1 VRTSFIDTD
10 SLKRLASFIARRSRE
25 ARIQQVAGSLTFTT
39 VLALVPL
46 LTVAFALFTAFP
58 LFAQFQSSLQSFLA
72 DHLMPPQFNSQIFRY
87 LDQFASKAKS
97 LTTVG
102 LFLLCVTGVVT
113 MMTIE
118 AAFNLIWRVPKS
130 RPLAQRVLVYWS
142 IITLGP
148 VLFGVSLSVSSY
160 LISSSMLF
168 SGSKG
173 VSNALEWAL
182 TGASI
187 PLTAIAFTLMYV
199 YMPNC
204 KVQWRDAAA
213 GGLVAAIGFETAK
226 RVFGLYIRHMPNYTI
241 VYGAFAAIPI
251 FLIWVYMSWFITLI
265 GAMLASALPAIRI
278 GQFHRPKFPGS
289 DLLDAL
295 DLLALL
301 NQARD
306 QGSPGYRML
315 ELARMARRDVETTTR
330 LLTVLEEREWIAKL
344 DPDQHSERWV
354 LIANP
359 RAIDLLAV
367 FNAFVINRKEL
378 EYQVTLSTTPFD
390 GDALLAALDARRLDV
405 SLAEVLG
412 GPRLRRVDEE
422 ESEQGLLGTA

>member
-1 VRTSFIDTD
+1 MRTTLIDTD
-10 SLKRLASFIARRSRE
+10 SLKRLGSFVARRSRE

-58 LFAQFQSSLQSFLA
+58 LFAQFQNSLQSFLA
-72 DHLMPPQFNSQIFRY
+72 DHLMPPQFNSQIFKY

-160 LISSSMLF
+160 LISRSMVL
-168 SGSKG
+168 SGG
-173 VSNALEWAL
+173 DVSAALEWAL
-182 TGASI
+182 TGAAV
-187 PLTAIAFTLMYV
+187 PLTAFAFTLMYV

-204 KVQWRDAAA
+204 KVEWRDAAV

-241 VYGAFAAIPI
+241 VYGAFAAVPI
-251 FLIWVYMSWFITLI
+251 FLIWVYLSWFITLV

-278 GQFHRPKFPGS
+278 GQFHRPRFPGS

-301 NQARD
+301 NQAREE
-306 QGSPGYRML
+306 GMPGYRML
-315 ELARMARRDVETTTR
+315 ELARLARRDLETTTR
-330 LLTVLEEREWIAKL
+330 LLDVLEGRGWIAKL
-344 DPDQHSERWV
+344 DPFTHSERWI
-354 LIANP
+354 LIVNP
-359 RAIDLLAV
+359 RKIDLLAV
-367 FNAFVINRKEL
+367 FNAFVINRQEL
-378 EYQVTLSTTPFD
+378 EYQVTLSSTPFD
-390 GDALLAALDARRLDV
+390 GEALLAALDARRLDV

-412 GPRLRRVDEE
+412 GPQWHAADKAEDGV
-422 ESEQGLLGTA
+422 LGTA

>member
-1 VRTSFIDTD
+1 MRNTLMNPD
-10 SLKRLASFIARRSRE
+10 SLRRLAGFISRRSRE

-46 LTVAFALFTAFP
+46 ATVAFALFTAFP

-97 LTTVG
+97 LTTAG
-102 LFLLCVTGVVT
+102 LFLLCVTGVMT

-160 LISSSMLF
+160 LISRSMLI
-168 SGSKG
+168 SGSRG
-173 VSNALEWAL
+173 VSDAVDWAL
-182 TGASI
+182 TGASL
-187 PLTAIAFTLMYV
+187 PLTAMAFTIMYV

-204 KVQWRDAAA
+204 KVQWRDAVV
-213 GGLVAAIGFETAK
+213 GGIVAAIGFETAK
-226 RVFGLYIRHMPNYTI
+226 RGFGMYVRHMPNYTI

-251 FLIWVYMSWFITLI
+251 FLIWVYLSWFITLV
-265 GAMLASALPAIRI
+265 GAMIASALPAIRI
-278 GQFHRPKFPGS
+278 GQFHRSRFPGS

-295 DLLALL
+295 NLLALL
-301 NQARD
+301 NQARED
-306 QGSPGYRML
+306 GHPGYRLL
-315 ELARMARRDVETTTR
+315 ELARMARRDLETTAR
-330 LLTVLEEREWIAKL
+330 LLDVLESHGWIAML
-344 DPDQHSERWV
+344 DPNFHAERWV
-354 LIANP
+354 LLANP
-359 RAIDLLAV
+359 RNVDLRAV
-367 FNAFVINRKEL
+367 FHAFVLDREEL
-378 EYQVTLSTTPFD
+378 EYQASLTDSPFD
-390 GDALLAALDARRLDV
+390 AEALLAAIDARRLEV
-405 SLAEVLG
+405 TLAEVLG
-412 GPRLRRVDEE
+412 AHKHEAPTGADRTV
-422 ESEQGLLGTA
+422 LGTA

>member
-1 VRTSFIDTD
+1 MRTTLTDTD
-10 SLKRLASFIARRSRE
+10 SLKRLASFVARRSRE

-58 LFAQFQSSLQSFLA
+58 MFAQFQNSLQSFLA
-72 DHLMPPQFNSQIFRY
+72 DHLMPPQFNNQIFRY
-87 LDQFASKAKS
+87 LDMFASKAKS

-113 MMTIE
+113 LMTIE

-148 VLFGVSLSVSSY
+148 LLFGVSLSASSY
-160 LISSSMLF
+160 VISRSMVF
-168 SGSKG
+168 SGSG
-173 VSNALEWAL
+173 VPAALDWAV
-182 TGASI
+182 TAAAV
-187 PLTAIAFTLMYV
+187 PLTAFAFTLMYV

-204 KVQWRDAAA
+204 KVEWRDAAV

-226 RVFGLYIRHMPNYTI
+226 RVFGLYIRHMPNYTV
-241 VYGAFAAIPI
+241 VYGAFAAVPI
-251 FLIWVYMSWFITLI
+251 FLFWVYLSWFVTLV

-278 GQFHRPKFPGS
+278 GQFHRPRFPGS

-301 NQARD
+301 NQAREE
-306 QGSPGYRML
+306 GMPGYRLL
-315 ELARMARRDVETTTR
+315 ELSRLARRDLETTTR
-330 LLTVLEEREWIAKL
+330 LLGVLEEHGWIAKL
-344 DPDQHSERWV
+344 DPFQHSERWI
-354 LIANP
+354 LIVNP
-359 RAIDLLAV
+359 RRIDLLAV

-378 EYQVTLSTTPFD
+378 EYQVTLSTTMFE
-390 GDALLAALDARRLDV
+390 GDVLLSALDARRLDV

-412 GPRLRRVDEE
+412 GLHGTATDEAE
-422 ESEQGLLGTA
+422 DVVLGTA

>member
-1 VRTSFIDTD
+1 MTLIDTD

-58 LFAQFQSSLQSFLA
+58 LFAQFQTSLQSFLA
-72 DHLMPPQFNSQIFRY
+72 DHLMPPQFNSQIFKY

-118 AAFNLIWRVPKS
+118 GAFNLIWRVPKS

-160 LISSSMLF
+160 LISRSMIF
-168 SGSKG
+168 SGTGG
-173 VSNALEWAL
+173 VPAALEWAL
-182 TGASI
+182 TGAAV
-187 PLTAIAFTLMYV
+187 PLTAFAFTLMYI

-204 KVQWRDAAA
+204 KVQWRDAAV
-213 GGLVAAIGFETAK
+213 GGLVAAVGFETAK

-241 VYGAFAAIPI
+241 VYGAFAAVPI
-251 FLIWVYMSWFITLI
+251 FLVWVYLSWFITLV
-265 GAMLASALPAIRI
+265 GAMLASALPAIRT
-278 GQFHRPKFPGS
+278 GQFHRPRFPGS

-295 DLLALL
+295 DLLAVL
-301 NQARD
+301 NQARE
-306 QGSPGYRML
+306 QGSPGYRLL
-315 ELARMARRDVETTTR
+315 ELARIARRDVETTTR
-330 LLTVLEEREWIAKL
+330 LIGVLEDYGWVAKL
-344 DPDQHSERWV
+344 DPFQHSERWV

-359 RAIDLLAV
+359 RNIDLLAV
-367 FNAFVINRKEL
+367 FNAFVINRREL
-378 EYQVTLSTTPFD
+378 EYQVTLPSSPFD
-390 GDALLAALDARRLDV
+390 GEALLAAIDARRFDV

-412 GPRLRRVDEE
+412 GPRWSTAGETDDVVM
-422 ESEQGLLGTA
+422 GTA

>member
-1 VRTSFIDTD
+1 MNSTS
-10 SLKRLASFIARRSRE
+10 LRRLAVFIARRSRE

-46 LTVAFALFTAFP
+46 ATVAFALFTAFP

-72 DHLMPPQFNSQIFRY
+72 DHLMPPQVNSQIFRY

-102 LFLLCVTGVVT
+102 LCLLCVTGVMT

-130 RPLAQRVLVYWS
+130 RPLAQRILVYWS

-160 LISSSMLF
+160 LVSRSMQF
-168 SGSKG
+168 SGSHG
-173 VSNALEWAL
+173 VSDAFDWAL
-182 TGASI
+182 TGAAM
-187 PLTAIAFTLMYV
+187 PLTAVAFTITYV

-204 KVQWRDAAA
+204 KVLWRDAAV
-213 GGLVAAIGFETAK
+213 GGIVAAIAFETAK

-251 FLIWVYMSWFITLI
+251 FLLWVYLSWFIALA
-265 GAMLASALPAIRI
+265 GAMIASALPAIRT
-278 GQFHRPKFPGS
+278 GQYHRLHFPGS

-295 DLLALL
+295 NLLALL
-301 NQARD
+301 NQARE
-306 QGSPGYRML
+306 QGHPGYRVL
-315 ELARMARRDVETTTR
+315 ELARAARRGLETTTR
-330 LLTVLEEREWIAKL
+330 LLDVLEAHGWIARL
-344 DPDQHSERWV
+344 DPQMHDERWV

-359 RAIDLLAV
+359 HAIELRAV
-367 FNAFVINRKEL
+367 FQAVVLDRAEL
-378 EYQVTLSTTPFD
+378 EYQASLANSPFD
-390 GDALLAALDARRLDV
+390 AEALLAAIDARRLEV
-405 SLAEVLG
+405 TLAEVLG
-412 GPRLRRVDEE
+412 ARKGVTGEAAEHPV
-422 ESEQGLLGTA
+422 LGTA

>member
-1 VRTSFIDTD
+1 MNPD
-10 SLKRLASFIARRSRE
+10 SLSRLAGFIARRSRE

-46 LTVAFALFTAFP
+46 ATVAFALFTAFP

-72 DHLMPPQFNSQIFRY
+72 DHLMPPQVNSQIFRY

-97 LTTVG
+97 LTTAG
-102 LFLLCVTGVVT
+102 LFLLCVTGVMT

-160 LISSSMLF
+160 LISRSMWI
-168 SGSKG
+168 SGSRG
-173 VSNALEWAL
+173 VSDAVDWAL
-182 TGASI
+182 TGAAL
-187 PLTAIAFTLMYV
+187 PLTAVAFTIMYV

-204 KVQWRDAAA
+204 KVQWRDAAV
-213 GGLVAAIGFETAK
+213 GGTVAAVAFETAK
-226 RVFGLYIRHMPNYTI
+226 RVFGIYIRHMPNYTV

-251 FLIWVYMSWFITLI
+251 FLIWVYLSWFITLV
-265 GAMLASALPAIRI
+265 GAMIASALPAIRI
-278 GQFHRPKFPGS
+278 GQFHRMRFPGS

-295 DLLALL
+295 NLLALL
-301 NQARD
+301 NHARER
-306 QGSPGYRML
+306 GLPGYRVL
-315 ELARMARRDVETTTR
+315 DLARMSRRDVETTTR
-330 LLTVLEEREWIAKL
+330 LLDVLESQEWIAKL
-344 DPDQHSERWV
+344 DPNTHSERWV
-354 LIANP
+354 LLANP
-359 RAIDLLAV
+359 RHVDLRAV
-367 FNAFVINRKEL
+367 FHAFVLDREEL
-378 EYQVTLSTTPFD
+378 AYQASLPDSPFD
-390 GDALLAALDARRLDV
+390 SEALLAAIDARRLEV

-412 GPRLRRVDEE
+412 AHKREAAAIGDSTV
-422 ESEQGLLGTA
+422 LGTA

>member
-1 VRTSFIDTD
+1 MRNTLMNPDA
-10 SLKRLASFIARRSRE
+10 LRRLAGFIARRSRE

-46 LTVAFALFTAFP
+46 ATVAFALFTAFP

-72 DHLMPPQFNSQIFRY
+72 DHLMPAQFNSQIFRY

-97 LTTVG
+97 LTTAG
-102 LFLLCVTGVVT
+102 LFLLCVTGVMT

-160 LISSSMLF
+160 LISRSMVI
-168 SGSKG
+168 SGSRG
-173 VSNALEWAL
+173 VSDAVDWAL
-182 TGASI
+182 TGASM
-187 PLTAIAFTLMYV
+187 PLTAIAFTIMYV

-204 KVQWRDAAA
+204 KVQWRDAVV
-213 GGLVAAIGFETAK
+213 GGIVAAVGFETAK

-251 FLIWVYMSWFITLI
+251 FLIWVYLSWFITLV
-265 GAMLASALPAIRI
+265 GAMIASALPAIRM
-278 GQFHRPKFPGS
+278 GQFHRSRFPGS

-295 DLLALL
+295 NLLALL
-301 NQARD
+301 NQAREEG
-306 QGSPGYRML
+306 QPGYRML
-315 ELARMARRDVETTTR
+315 DLARLARRDVESTTR
-330 LLTVLEEREWIAKL
+330 LVTVLESHEWIVRL
-344 DPDQHSERWV
+344 DPDLYSERWV
-354 LIANP
+354 LLANP
-359 RAIDLLAV
+359 RNVDLRAV
-367 FNAFVINRKEL
+367 FHAFVLDRDEL
-378 EYQVTLSTTPFD
+378 EYQVRLPNSPFD
-390 GDALLAALDARRLDV
+390 GDALLAAIDARRLEV

-412 GPRLRRVDEE
+412 ALKHESVDVEE
-422 ESEQGLLGTA
+422 QTVLGTA

>member
-1 VRTSFIDTD
+1 VRTTLIDTD

-58 LFAQFQSSLQSFLA
+58 LFAQFQNSLQSFLA
-72 DHLMPPQFNSQIFRY
+72 DHLMPPQFNSQIFKY

-118 AAFNLIWRVPKS
+118 AAFNLIWRVPRS

-160 LISSSMLF
+160 LISRSMVF
-168 SGSKG
+168 SGSSG
-173 VSNALEWAL
+173 VSGALDWAL
-182 TGASI
+182 TGAAV
-187 PLTAIAFTLMYV
+187 PLTAFAFTLMYV

-204 KVQWRDAAA
+204 KVEWRDAAV

-241 VYGAFAAIPI
+241 VYGAFAAVPI
-251 FLIWVYMSWFITLI
+251 FLVWVYLSWFITLV
-265 GAMLASALPAIRI
+265 GAMLTSALPAIRI
-278 GQFHRPKFPGS
+278 GQFHRPRFPGS

-301 NQARD
+301 NQAREE
-306 QGSPGYRML
+306 GSPGYRLL
-315 ELARMARRDVETTTR
+315 ELARMARRDLETTTR
-330 LLTVLEEREWIAKL
+330 LLGVLEDRGWIAKL
-344 DPDQHSERWV
+344 DPFQHSERWV

-359 RAIDLLAV
+359 LKIDLLAV
-367 FNAFVINRKEL
+367 FNAFVINRREL

-390 GDALLAALDARRLDV
+390 GEALLAALDARRLDV

-412 GPRLRRVDEE
+412 DPRRSGAVEAED
-422 ESEQGLLGTA
+422 GLLGTA